1 MDLIIVGAGRVGC
14 SLAELALKEGHN
26 VTLIESDEKKAQE
39 ATQKLDAT
47 VLHGNIA
54 EGAIL
59 EEAGADGANALI
71 ATTGDDSA
79 NLMAMFLGKELGIKT
94 LLSIVNNINHRRLF
108 ERLEV
113 HVIANPELILAQHLY
128 GLLRQ
133 PKLEEV
139 ITLPG
144 GEEVFE
150 ITVKQGSPLVGTTLE
165 EAKQI
170 PLLTDHLLIVL
181 LKRGKQRLVPASE
194 TTFSAG
200 DHLTVFSQGS
210 VSEKEL
216 KVFTG

>member
-1 MDLIIVGAGRVGC
+1 MNLIIVGAGRVGC
-14 SLAELALKEGHN
+14 SLTELALREGHN
-26 VTLIESDEKKAQE
+26 VTLIEAEEKRAQE
-39 ATQKLDAT
+39 ATQKYDAT

-59 EEAGADGANALI
+59 EEAGAEGADALV
-71 ATTGDDSA
+71 ATTSDDSA

-94 LLSIVNNINHRRLF
+94 LLSIVNNIKHRRLF

-113 HVIANPELILAQHLY
+113 HVIANPELILAQHLF

-150 ITVKQGSPLVGTTLE
+150 ITVKQGSPLIGTTLE

-170 PLLTDHLLIVL
+170 PLLSDNLLIVS
-181 LKRGKQRLVPASE
+181 LKRGKHRLVPTPE
-194 TTFSAG
+194 TTFSVG
-200 DHLTVFSQGS
+200 DHLTVFSQGP
-210 VSEKEL
+210 VSESQL